1 MIKVLRER
9 DLNMVRYMV
18 ACVNEF
24 ADRFNMN
31 GKEAFNYL
39 NEHKAINFLLNNY
52 EIEHTLSID
61 DAVDDIVIVAK
72 NNGGTVK

>member
-1 MIKVLRER
+1 MLRER
-9 DLNMVRYMV
+9 DLNIVRYMV

-24 ADRFNMN
+24 ADRFNIN

-72 NNGGTVK
+72 NNGGNVQ

>member
-1 MIKVLRER
+1 MLRER